1 MKDGFL
7 NGLYFH
13 GDYASYECQVKFT
26 EFYNKQNHK
35 NCVSINL
42 DNIYNKNPSIYNVNK
57 QK

>member
-13 GDYASYECQVKFT
+13 GDYASCECQVKFA

-42 DNIYNKNPSIYNVNK
+42 DTIYSQNPSIYNAK
-57 QK
+57 QM

>member
-13 GDYASYECQVKFT
+13 GDYASRECQAKFA

-35 NCVSINL
+35 NCLSINL
-42 DNIYNKNPSIYNVNK
+42 DNIDIQNLSISNVNK